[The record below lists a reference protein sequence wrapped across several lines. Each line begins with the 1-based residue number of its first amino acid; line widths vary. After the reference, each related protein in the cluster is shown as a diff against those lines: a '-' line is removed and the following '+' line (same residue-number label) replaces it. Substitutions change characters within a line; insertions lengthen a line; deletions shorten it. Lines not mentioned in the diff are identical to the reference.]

1 MVEHDSI
8 GLLLGRFG
16 LSSLQCQLEE
26 VEAAAGNGSW
36 TYRQFL
42 RELLEREEALRS
54 GRRLKRLLK
63 ESQLPEAKTAA
74 NLELKGFSQATR
86 QAFTQL
92 CEGGFCEAA
101 QNVLAFGLPGR
112 GKTHFL
118 AAVGHELILRHQKR
132 ILFVPTFKLVQ
143 RLLEAKKRFELETLL
158 KKLDGFEAIIL
169 DDLGYMQ
176 QSREEMEVLFTF
188 FAERYERRSVL
199 ISSNLVFSQWDK
211 IFQDPMTT
219 MAAIDRLIHHSIILE
234 FDGESHR
241 AKSHKAQHNKAVTVG
256 ASESREPNQE
266 NPKKTGPISPKTIGK
281 SNCRRKR
288 NYNCRWTGPRVSSN
302 GPRPGGSV
310 YWPRPPKAYRWL
322 EP

>member
-8 GLLLGRFG
+8 GLVLGRFG
-16 LSSLQCQLEE
+16 PRRLECQLEE
-26 VEAAAGNGSW
+26 SEAAAGNGSW

-63 ESQLPEAKTAA
+63 ESHLPEAKTAA

-132 ILFVPTFKLVQ
+132 ILFVPP
-143 RLLEAKKRFELETLL
+143 
-158 KKLDGFEAIIL
+158 
-169 DDLGYMQ
+169 
-176 QSREEMEVLFTF
+176 
-188 FAERYERRSVL
+188 
-199 ISSNLVFSQWDK
+199 SQLR
-211 IFQDPMTT
+211 
-219 MAAIDRLIHHSIILE
+219 DRAVDI
-234 FDGESHR
+234 
-241 AKSHKAQHNKAVTVG
+241 QH
-256 ASESREPNQE
+256 
-266 NPKKTGPISPKTIGK
+266 
-281 SNCRRKR
+281 
-288 NYNCRWTGPRVSSN
+288 
-302 GPRPGGSV
+302 
-310 YWPRPPKAYRWL
+310 
-322 EP
+322 

>member
-16 LSSLQCQLEE
+16 LSSLHGQLEE

-158 KKLDGFEAIIL
+158 KKLDGFDSSSTVRKIRSLAL
-169 DDLGYMQ
+169 NDLRKSKRALALHFRAARYHWS
-176 QSREEMEVLFTF
+176 SRKVGG
-188 FAERYERRSVL
+188 
-199 ISSNLVFSQWDK
+199 
-211 IFQDPMTT
+211 
-219 MAAIDRLIHHSIILE
+219 MATPVART
-234 FDGESHR
+234 
-241 AKSHKAQHNKAVTVG
+241 A
-256 ASESREPNQE
+256 
-266 NPKKTGPISPKTIGK
+266 
-281 SNCRRKR
+281 
-288 NYNCRWTGPRVSSN
+288 
-302 GPRPGGSV
+302 
-310 YWPRPPKAYRWL
+310 
-322 EP
+322 